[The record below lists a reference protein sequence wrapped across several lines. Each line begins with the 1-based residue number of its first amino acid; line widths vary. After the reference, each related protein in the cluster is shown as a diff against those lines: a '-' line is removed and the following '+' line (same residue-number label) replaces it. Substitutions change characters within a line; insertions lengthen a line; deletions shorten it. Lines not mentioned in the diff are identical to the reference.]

1 MTDPDTGVRVGRQPR
16 WQVVVGVG
24 VFVAFI
30 VFVQLYYGWGRLL
43 APWAALSPAI
53 IGAAAAI
60 VFASYAVRALRL
72 YDYFR
77 AEMRGQFGTCLRLF
91 VQHNLLNNLLPM
103 RSGEL
108 SFPVLMSRYFGI
120 SPMRSMPAL
129 VWFRVLDLHT
139 LLVVALFLSLSQAVH
154 PRAAAIALAAVPLPY
169 LGFRLGGWIQ
179 TRLSGHEGRIPALL
193 HRALQGLP
201 QSPRAF
207 WLAWF
212 WTLVNWGVKL
222 GVFAWVLLLFID
234 VPPAAAWLA
243 TIAGDLTSVLP
254 VHSVAG
260 AGTFEAGVVA
270 ALLPFGVSTE
280 QALAA
285 AVNLHLFLLG
295 SAVIAAG
302 VSMLG
307 GGNKPRDEDGKT

>member
-1 MTDPDTGVRVGRQPR
+1 MTDSTAGRRPR
-16 WQVVVGVG
+16 WQAVLGVAVFAAFL
-24 VFVAFI
+24 VFVE
-30 VFVQLYYGWGRLL
+30 LYYGWGRLL
-43 APWAALSPAI
+43 APWASLSPALI
-53 IGAAAAI
+53 AAAAVV

-77 AEMRGQFGTCLRLF
+77 TEMRGRFGTCLRLF
-91 VQHNLLNNLLPM
+91 LQHNLLNNLLPM

-108 SFPVLMSRYFGI
+108 SFPLLMSRYFGI

-139 LLVVALFLSLSQAVH
+139 LLVIALFLSLGQAVH
-154 PRAAAIALAAVPLPY
+154 RQAAIGALVAVPLPY

-179 TRLSGHEGRIPALL
+179 TRLAGHSGRFATLIHQ
-193 HRALQGLP
+193 ALQGLP

-207 WLAWF
+207 WLAWL
-212 WTLVNWGVKL
+212 WTLINWGVKL
-222 GVFAWVLLLFID
+222 GVFAWVLMLFID
-234 VPPAAAWLA
+234 VSPAAAWLA

-270 ALLPFGVSTE
+270 ALMPFGVSTD

-295 SAVIAAG
+295 SAAIAAG
-302 VSMLG
+302 VSMIG
-307 GGNKPRDEDGKT
+307 TAPAAAAPRD